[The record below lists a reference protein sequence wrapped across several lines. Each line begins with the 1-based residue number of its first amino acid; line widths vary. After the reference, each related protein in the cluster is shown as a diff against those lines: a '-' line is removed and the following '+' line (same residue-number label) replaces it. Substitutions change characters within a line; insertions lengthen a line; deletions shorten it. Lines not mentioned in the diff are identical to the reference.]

1 MNIWVDSDSC
11 PVRVREII
19 AKGADRLS
27 ILAFFVANRDI
38 PLKKNQY
45 VCLVVTSDGEQA
57 ADNYIISCAR
67 LGDLV
72 VTRDIPLAAQLVEMG
87 IAVINDRGCEFTTEN
102 IRERLSLRNFMYEVR
117 CFGLD
122 TNRNK
127 QLNKK
132 DIQNFSNTFDRVL
145 TKLIKSRNA

>member
-1 MNIWVDSDSC
+1 
-11 PVRVREII
+11 
-19 AKGADRLS
+19 
-27 ILAFFVANRDI
+27 
-38 PLKKNQY
+38 
-45 VCLVVTSDGEQA
+45 
-57 ADNYIISCAR
+57 
-67 LGDLV
+67 
-72 VTRDIPLAAQLVEMG
+72 MG